1 MNARS
6 PAFFYGRPFVI
17 AALGA
22 GLGIAA
28 GYLFIGPAAY
38 CLAGGAWLVCLL
50 VFLLK
55 LPRLP
60 LFLLAFAAGLLR
72 LQLAYPI
79 LPQPIESGEL
89 SGRIVQTPVRQT
101 AIWRIVLDNASCN
114 GNPIYGRILLTL
126 PDARENYMPRYG
138 QTLSTTASLSLPAGA
153 RNEGG
158 MDKRLY
164 YFTQGISCTAYAK
177 GGVVTLQDG
186 RQELYGALLALRSQS
201 TERLIALLG
210 GENGSLAAGVLHG
223 DTAPIPEEVLADFR
237 DSGLSHLLS
246 VSGLHVSLLASAVA
260 FLLRRCREGARFAA
274 ISAFVLFYGAFT
286 AFSAPAVRAGLMAIT
301 LQLSRLLSRRDDP
314 LSSLSLAFLLILSVS
329 PFSLFSAGFQ
339 LSFSAMLGLYL
350 LMPSLT
356 AAFKRLPPTVSEP
369 AALSLSASAA
379 TLPATAAH
387 FHRMPL
393 LALFA
398 NLLVTPLAALSL
410 LPSGISLLLYPLW
423 PGLSRLV
430 AQIAGVTLTLIRS
443 VAFIA
448 AQPGVWNVISP
459 TFGAAMLYFAVMAFA
474 SPYCRAGKHIKGM
487 LVGVSAALCLLLWML
502 PGTLRPD
509 SYIAVL
515 DVSRGYAAHI
525 HTPERDLLVGT
536 SNALN
541 SRDIH
546 DYLNANR
553 IRAYEAAI
561 GDAKGAELAIGSHRL
576 YVKPGAVE
584 TGSTRYETK
593 RNGQMRFYDNHGD
606 LCVEAYADDNRYA
619 ILMEELHPN

>member
-1 MNARS
+1 MNARW
-6 PAFFYGRPFVI
+6 PAFFYGRPLVI
-17 AALGA
+17 AATGA

-38 CLAGGAWLVCLL
+38 CLVGSACLVCFL

-79 LPQPIESGEL
+79 LPHPIESGEL

-114 GNPIYGRILLTL
+114 GNPIYGRVLLTL
-126 PDARENYMPRYG
+126 PDAREKYIPRYG
-138 QTLSTTASLSLPAGA
+138 QTLQTTVSLSLPVGA

-164 YFTQGISCTAYAK
+164 YFTQGVSCTAYAK
-177 GGVVTLQDG
+177 GSVSLQDG
-186 RQELYGALLALRSQS
+186 PQGIYGALLALRSQS
-201 TERLIALLG
+201 TERLIELLG
-210 GENGSLAAGVLHG
+210 KENGSLAAGVLHG
-223 DTAPIPEEVLADFR
+223 DTAPIPDDVQADFR

-246 VSGLHVSLLASAVA
+246 VSGLHVSLLAAAIA
-260 FLLRRCREGARFAA
+260 FLLRRCHEGARFAA
-274 ISAFVLFYGAFT
+274 ISAFVLFYSAFT

-314 LSSLSLAFLLILSVS
+314 LSSLPLAFLLILSVS

-339 LSFSAMLGLYL
+339 LSFSAMLGIYL

-356 AAFKRLPPTVSEP
+356 AAFKRLPSPISEP
-369 AALSLSASAA
+369 VALSLSASAA

-393 LALFA
+393 LAVFA

-410 LPSGISLLLYPLW
+410 LPSGIALLLYPLW
-423 PGLSRLV
+423 PGLARFV
-430 AQIAGVTLTLIRS
+430 AQIAGVTLALIRS

-448 AQPGVWNVISP
+448 AQPGVWNVTSP
-459 TFGAAMLYFAVMAFA
+459 TFGAAMLYFATMAFT
-474 SPYCRAGKHIKGM
+474 SPYCRASKHIKGM
-487 LVGVSAALCLLLWML
+487 LVSVSAALCLLLWML
-502 PGTLRPD
+502 PAMLRPA
-509 SYIAVL
+509 S
-515 DVSRGYAAHI
+515 
-525 HTPERDLLVGT
+525 
-536 SNALN
+536 
-541 SRDIH
+541 
-546 DYLNANR
+546 
-553 IRAYEAAI
+553 YEATI
-561 GDAKGAELAIGSHRL
+561 GDAKGAELEIGSHRL
-576 YVKPGAVE
+576 YVKSGAVE
-584 TGSTRYETK
+584 TGSIRYEANL
-593 RNGQMRFYDNHGD
+593 NGQIRFYDNHGD
-606 LCVEAYADDNRYA
+606 LRVEAYADNDRYA
-619 ILMEELHPN
+619 ILMEEPRPN